1 MTSSDKKNSK
11 ERDNVVC
18 GKIGFYA
25 MDKSANSKRKDL
37 LRTAGKHFVRVPSTW
52 DERVTASGV
61 TFGGRYIRDKKM
73 KRVKRN
79 RG

>member
-1 MTSSDKKNSK
+1 
-11 ERDNVVC
+11 
-18 GKIGFYA
+18 
-25 MDKSANSKRKDL
+25 MDKSANSKRKDT

-61 TFGGRYIRDKKM
+61 TYGGRYIRDKKI

>member
-1 MTSSDKKNSK
+1 MEKSS
-11 ERDNVVC
+11 
-18 GKIGFYA
+18 
-25 MDKSANSKRKDL
+25 NSKRRDI

-61 TFGGRYIRDKKM
+61 TYGGRYIRDKKI

>member
-1 MTSSDKKNSK
+1 MTTSDKKNSK
-11 ERDNVVC
+11 KRDNVVC

-37 LRTAGKHFVRVPSTW
+37 FRTAGKHFERIPSTW
-52 DERVTASGV
+52 GQRITASGV

-73 KRVKRN
+73 KRVKGN

>member
-1 MTSSDKKNSK
+1 MTNQWLIMVCVKECKDQTIMEKSSNS
-11 ERDNVVC
+11 
-18 GKIGFYA
+18 I
-25 MDKSANSKRKDL
+25 RKDI

-61 TFGGRYIRDKKM
+61 TYGGRYVRDKKI
-73 KRVKRN
+73 KRVKGN